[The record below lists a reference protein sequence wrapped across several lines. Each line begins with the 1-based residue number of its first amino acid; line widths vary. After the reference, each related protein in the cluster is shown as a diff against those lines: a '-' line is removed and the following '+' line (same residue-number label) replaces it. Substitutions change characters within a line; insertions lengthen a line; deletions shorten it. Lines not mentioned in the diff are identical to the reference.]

1 MLGPFGQFPLA
12 LGGGKPRALRAFEQI
27 RRALGNAT
35 AAGGI
40 DELIRR
46 AEAKGLAASTT
57 HRRRAVRQAFPR
69 LSRDALGYY
78 ERAMYRTPRP
88 GEPAAT
94 RAATVSALGNTR
106 PDATIARIEE
116 SLSRLD
122 QRFSVAAPTWSSE
135 TTTVAG
141 RTFAPLYPGLEP
153 TFGPPWHRSS
163 PAPNYATTFRVR
175 VLFAVGYAGQLL
187 PEDARLL
194 ERAKTELRR
203 LVPSWVTFSVLTSA
217 GGFILDESLL
227 DITGMNP

>member
-69 LSRDALGYY
+69 LSRAALGYY

-94 RAATVSALGNTR
+94 RAATVSALWLGN
-106 PDATIARIEE
+106 
-116 SLSRLD
+116 LLNG
-122 QRFSVAAPTWSSE
+122 E
-135 TTTVAG
+135 TLTTEILAGSGLIVAG
-141 RTFAPLYPGLEP
+141 LALHQLGSL
-153 TFGPPWHRSS
+153 RS
-163 PAPNYATTFRVR
+163 R
-175 VLFAVGYAGQLL
+175 
-187 PEDARLL
+187 
-194 ERAKTELRR
+194 
-203 LVPSWVTFSVLTSA
+203 
-217 GGFILDESLL
+217 
-227 DITGMNP
+227 